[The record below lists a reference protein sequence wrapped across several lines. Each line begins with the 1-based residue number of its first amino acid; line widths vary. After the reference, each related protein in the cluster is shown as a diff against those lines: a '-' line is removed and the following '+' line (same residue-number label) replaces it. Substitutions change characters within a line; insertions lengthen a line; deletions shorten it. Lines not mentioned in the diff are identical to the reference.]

1 MMSLIKPTAKSTI
14 KQSLDR
20 ICIFNQRSIK
30 MNGMSNIAKQK
41 SKQRQTEKIWSKS
54 IASEEIDRIKI

>member
-41 SKQRQTEKIWSKS
+41 SKQRQTEKI
-54 IASEEIDRIKI
+54 